1 MNTILG
7 LTAVFQESDEGG
19 YIGFIEE
26 IPGIN
31 TQGET
36 LAETKKNLQEA
47 FELVMDT
54 TRKLA
59 DEQLKNTKYIKE
71 PFESV

>member
-1 MNTILG
+1 MKSIFG
-7 LTAVFQESDEGG
+7 LTAVFQEAEEGG

-36 LAETKKNLQEA
+36 LDEAKTNLQEA

-54 TRKLA
+54 TKKLG
-59 DEQLKNTKYIKE
+59 DEQLKNTNYIKV
-71 PFESV
+71 PFEPA